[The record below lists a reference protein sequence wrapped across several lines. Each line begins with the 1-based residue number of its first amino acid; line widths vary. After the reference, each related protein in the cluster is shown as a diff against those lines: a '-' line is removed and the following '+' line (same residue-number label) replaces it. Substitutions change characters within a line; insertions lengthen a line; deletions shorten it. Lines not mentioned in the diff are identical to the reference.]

1 MATIDLEDAYFNI
14 PIYPT
19 DRKYLRFSWENSLYE
34 FTCLPFGYKLAPR
47 TFTKILKPV
56 YAALRFRGIRV
67 VFYIDTLVIGKTA
80 EQCSIHLQEV
90 CEFLTRLGYTIN
102 IAKSQL
108 NSSKTITFLEFVIDS
123 ESMTLSLPG
132 SKIEKT
138 VSHCKRLL
146 LNPAPTV
153 REVAQ
158 VPGLLVSAFR
168 AVKYMKLFY
177 HSTEMCK
184 SELISCGA
192 PFEDPCPLS
201 VQCFAKELR
210 NTDVQLQID
219 NTTAVYYINNMGGIH
234 SPVINLLS
242 RNIWEWRITRNLMG

>member
-1 MATIDLEDAYFNI
+1 MATIDLKDAYFNI

-80 EQCSIHLQEV
+80 EQCSIHSQHIA
-90 CEFLTRLGYTIN
+90 RLGYTIN

-108 NSSKTITFLEFVIDS
+108 NPSKTITFLEFVIDS

-146 LNPAPTV
+146 LNP
-153 REVAQ
+153 
-158 VPGLLVSAFR
+158 LLLFARSPKFR
-168 AVKYMKLFY
+168 V
-177 HSTEMCK
+177 C
-184 SELISCGA
+184 
-192 PFEDPCPLS
+192 
-201 VQCFAKELR
+201 
-210 NTDVQLQID
+210 
-219 NTTAVYYINNMGGIH
+219 
-234 SPVINLLS
+234 
-242 RNIWEWRITRNLMG
+242 